1 MKHFEDR
8 TDPNTGERYLQVNR
22 NGVALFSDPLLNKG
36 TAFTLEEREKF
47 GLGGILP
54 PAVSTWAEQQERA
67 YEGYLKLSDD
77 VEKYLNLTSL
87 QDRNETLFY
96 RLLIDH
102 VEEMAPIVY
111 TPTVGKA
118 CQEFSHIYRRP
129 RGLYLNLHQR
139 GRLKQIL
146 RNAPIDLCKV
156 MVVTDNEAIL
166 GLGDL
171 GVGGMGIPVGK
182 LTLYSAGAGIH
193 PACCLPVDLDVGTNN
208 TALLRDPLYLGIRE
222 PRVRDEEYFSFL
234 DEFVEAVKEV
244 FPGALVQWEDF
255 SNATAFSILERY
267 RDEVPSFDDDI
278 QGTGA
283 VVAAGVL
290 TAVKRA
296 GRSLRDERI
305 VMYGAGA
312 AGGGCAFAIRDA
324 MVADG
329 IKPDEAMEKIVCL
342 DSRGLIDTNRRNLSG
357 HKKALATAAGRLQ
370 ATDLFG
376 VVREFKPT
384 VLLGMSGQPGSFT
397 EEIVRTMAAACDRPV
412 IMPLSNPTS
421 KTEATPEH
429 LLRWT
434 KGKAII
440 GTGSPFAPVTYEG
453 KSYGI
458 GQANNVLIFPGAG
471 LGAIAVGA
479 TRMPDEVF
487 LAAAQALVPFGQPD
501 DQAALFPNLHA
512 LRDVS
517 RAVARAVGRALVAT
531 GSAPDCSPEE
541 IDKKI
546 NDAIWEPNYLPYRT
560 S

>member
-1 MKHFEDR
+1 M
-8 TDPNTGERYLQVNR
+8 
-22 NGVALFSDPLLNKG
+22 
-36 TAFTLEEREKF
+36 
-47 GLGGILP
+47 
-54 PAVSTWAEQQERA
+54 STWAEQQERA
-67 YEGYLKLSDD
+67 YEGYLKLHDD

-146 RNAPIDLCKV
+146 RNAPIDNCKV

-208 TALLRDPLYLGIRE
+208 TALLQDPLYLGIRE
-222 PRVRDEEYFSFL
+222 PRVRGEEYFSFL

-324 MVADG
+324 MVAEG
-329 IKPDEAMEKIVCL
+329 MKPDEAMEKIVCL
-342 DSRGLIDTNRRNLSG
+342 DSRGLIDTSRQGLSG
-357 HKKALATAAGRLQ
+357 HKKALATAAG
-370 ATDLFG
+370 
-376 VVREFKPT
+376 
-384 VLLGMSGQPGSFT
+384 
-397 EEIVRTMAAACDRPV
+397 
-412 IMPLSNPTS
+412 
-421 KTEATPEH
+421 
-429 LLRWT
+429 
-434 KGKAII
+434 
-440 GTGSPFAPVTYEG
+440 
-453 KSYGI
+453 
-458 GQANNVLIFPGAG
+458 
-471 LGAIAVGA
+471 
-479 TRMPDEVF
+479 
-487 LAAAQALVPFGQPD
+487 
-501 DQAALFPNLHA
+501 
-512 LRDVS
+512 
-517 RAVARAVGRALVAT
+517 
-531 GSAPDCSPEE
+531 
-541 IDKKI
+541 
-546 NDAIWEPNYLPYRT
+546 
-560 S
+560 